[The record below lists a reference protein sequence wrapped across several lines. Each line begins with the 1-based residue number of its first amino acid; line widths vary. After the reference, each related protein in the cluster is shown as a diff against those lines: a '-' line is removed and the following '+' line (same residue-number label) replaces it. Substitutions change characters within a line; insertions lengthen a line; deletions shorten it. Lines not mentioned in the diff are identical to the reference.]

1 MDQQPQFPQGNMFG
15 GNSGGGLG
23 GGLPPKR
30 APGQSPLTASLPSG
44 PGPQAWGAGAPPAG
58 GLSSGGMPNGGAL
71 PNHSRLIPG
80 APVLPGGP
88 AGGSALGQGGMPGS
102 LLGRDVSSAPMSPMT
117 QPLQPGTLSGSLGGG
132 GSGVSGFGSGAHSPS
147 ASAPHTQAPL
157 PSGRKMADLR
167 EPRGASFL
175 RLAFAA
181 LFLLG
186 FLGVVGFFLKDYLPP
201 SVLSLL
207 QRGDAEESPASP
219 EPGTPTAAPAMP
231 TPPVLPRHAAET
243 PPPSSEPKE
252 SAPPPAPMGFDPLES
267 TAGKTAAADPAP
279 PAETIA
285 TPVMPTGVPETG
297 KSLEVA
303 SVGSSSTSSTL
314 TKPPDPAA
322 VLSGE
327 DGDGAIPEKAKPAAE
342 ALRKFLAAT
351 TLEERLRHTLGAELM
366 QPLMERYYARSQEGA
381 VIVDRIQFLRLEPNP
396 ELGSGSHCIFSLEN
410 KTWEFPVPVMLEE
423 QTDGY
428 KVDWLSFVE
437 FKDRLL
443 EKFFKGYQE
452 GSIRAHVGIMRH
464 HYFEDGVPN
473 ADRKDAFR
481 ITPAPPNTFQA
492 SAFID
497 KDSAFGQEM
506 RKRLPWDKHT
516 WAIVDLEWKKL
527 GTQQWVEVTAMP
539 QTHWYSLPPRP
550 VTTPQQPSV
559 QPGASS
565 KEMPAGISK
574 NGVGSGGAAKANT
587 APKGISKSTPG
598 LPGTIKRPLPA
609 GR

>member
-1 MDQQPQFPQGNMFG
+1 
-15 GNSGGGLG
+15 
-23 GGLPPKR
+23 
-30 APGQSPLTASLPSG
+30 
-44 PGPQAWGAGAPPAG
+44 
-58 GLSSGGMPNGGAL
+58 
-71 PNHSRLIPG
+71 
-80 APVLPGGP
+80 
-88 AGGSALGQGGMPGS
+88 
-102 LLGRDVSSAPMSPMT
+102 
-117 QPLQPGTLSGSLGGG
+117 
-132 GSGVSGFGSGAHSPS
+132 
-147 ASAPHTQAPL
+147 
-157 PSGRKMADLR
+157 MANLR
-167 EPRGASFL
+167 EPRGSSFL
-175 RLAFAA
+175 RLAFAT

-207 QRGDAEESPASP
+207 QRGDTEESSGTL
-219 EPGTPTAAPAMP
+219 EPSIPTAAPALP
-231 TPPVLPRHAAET
+231 TPPVLPRQTAES
-243 PPPSSEPKE
+243 PPASSQPTEA
-252 SAPPPAPMGFDPLES
+252 APPPAPMGFDPLES
-267 TAGKTAAADPAP
+267 TPEKAAAADPAA

-285 TPVMPTGVPETG
+285 TPVMPPATPETG
-297 KSLEVA
+297 KPLEVA
-303 SVGSSSTSSTL
+303 SAGAGSSSSTASSSPPAAL
-314 TKPPDPAA
+314 AKPPETVAP
-322 VLSGE
+322 LTHE
-327 DGDGAIPEKAKPAAE
+327 DGDGAIPEKAQPAAD

-351 TLEERLRHTLGAELM
+351 TLEERLRYTLGADLM

-381 VIVDRIQFLRLEPNP
+381 VMVDRIQFLRLEPNP
-396 ELGSGSHCIFSLEN
+396 ELGTGSHCIFSLEN

-423 QTDGY
+423 QADGF

-452 GSIRAHVGIMRH
+452 GSIQAHVGIMRH

-516 WAIVDLEWKKL
+516 WAIVVLEWKKL
-527 GTQQWVEVTAMP
+527 GTQQWVEVTSMP
-539 QTHWYSLPPRP
+539 QTHWYSLPTGPRP
-550 VTTPQQPSV
+550 ISTSQQPAV
-559 QPGASS
+559 RPGTAS
-565 KEMPAGISK
+565 KDMPPGISK
-574 NGVGSGGAAKANT
+574 NGVGTGGAAKSNPP
-587 APKGISKSTPG
+587 PKGISKSTPG

>member
-1 MDQQPQFPQGNMFG
+1 MFG
-15 GNSGGGLG
+15 G

-30 APGQSPLTASLPSG
+30 SPGQSPLTSSLPTGPGAQAWGTTPAMPPGGIAPGGLPSG
-44 PGPQAWGAGAPPAG
+44 GP
-58 GLSSGGMPNGGAL
+58 L

-80 APVLPGGP
+80 APVLPSGSTAGAGPLGLGGL
-88 AGGSALGQGGMPGS
+88 SGS
-102 LLGRDVSSAPMSPMT
+102 LLGREVSSAPVSPIT
-117 QPLQPGTLSGSLGGG
+117 QPLQPGALPGGLGLGSGG
-132 GSGVSGFGSGAHSPS
+132 GSGGFGTGAHSSTPS
-147 ASAPHTQAPL
+147 HSQAPM
-157 PSGRKMADLR
+157 PAGRKMANLR

-181 LFLLG
+181 VFLLG

-207 QRGDAEESPASP
+207 QRGDTEESADTL
-219 EPGTPTAAPAMP
+219 EPSIPTAAPTLP
-231 TPPVLPRHAAET
+231 TPPVLPQQTAEKSSS
-243 PPPSSEPKE
+243 PPQPTET
-252 SAPPPAPMGFDPLES
+252 APTPAPMGFDPLES
-267 TAGKTAAADPAP
+267 TPKTATADQVL
-279 PAETIA
+279 PAETVA
-285 TPVMPTGVPETG
+285 TPVMPTAEPETA
-297 KSLEVA
+297 KALEVA
-303 SVGSSSTSSTL
+303 SAGSSSTASASL
-314 TKPPDPAA
+314 VRPPAHVPPVSDD
-322 VLSGE
+322 
-327 DGDGAIPEKAKPAAE
+327 DGDGAIPEKARPAAA

-351 TLEERLRHTLGAELM
+351 TLEERLQHTLGADLM

-381 VIVDRIQFLRLEPNP
+381 VAVDRIQFLRLEPNP
-396 ELGSGSHCIFSLEN
+396 ELGTGSHCIFSLEN

-423 QTDGY
+423 QADGF

-452 GSIRAHVGIMRH
+452 GSIRAHVGIMRY

-539 QTHWYSLPPRP
+539 QTHWYSLPTGPRP
-550 VTTPQQPSV
+550 ISTPQQPSV
-559 QPGASS
+559 RPGSSS
-565 KEMPAGISK
+565 KDMPPGISK
-574 NGVGSGGAAKANT
+574 NGVGTGGAAKANPP
-587 APKGISKSTPG
+587 PKGISKSTPG